1 MLNIEKN
8 SNTGGLVEARMD
20 IPLPDATSKNDD
32 LDIMAQLNGMA
43 RAARQ
48 RKESGAGGLIV
59 NPLGDIDFGGL
70 LDGQTAQD
78 PVRKKLRQ
86 VKKHVDKEE
95 FDQALKL
102 LEQIVEE
109 HGEDNPE
116 VVYLV
121 AYCTTR
127 LETDDVEGYD
137 THALTWLRKL
147 HGKPLSPDLRMR
159 VEALLQVIRDRR
171 EESVFQRFIEAFVTQ
186 DASAAQALLVAEL
199 ELDPSNGSYWSLR
212 ARFLL
217 IDERY
222 VDALRCADEGM
233 AACTGDN
240 RQQCE
245 NVRNIAR
252 MRLVEKAL
260 NPALDAY
267 RSGRYSDAIGKIAK
281 LSQEDRDHPLT
292 LNFEDYLRLLGGAK
306 GFFSRVFS
314 GTSTPQQTRPNL
326 NGKPLDDLGFFIT
339 RRELDEG
346 KSIDTENG
354 GLPAFRNKESTFGR
368 AYELAPWFPFA
379 NFLYGVAILVRV
391 NKALEAH
398 QLGDGDIAYRDLCRS
413 RDLLARGKTDPELE
427 SAEAAWSAA
436 CGMIKAFDEA
446 KAASERVMNEIK
458 AYMNRVSNAID
469 MLKTRNMSPASF
481 KSTLNTI
488 RDELMREIRRTD
500 NDMKK
505 QGLQHCLKQVNDIL
519 QAIGS
524 KF

>member
-8 SNTGGLVEARMD
+8 LNSGGLIEARLD
-20 IPLPDATSKNDD
+20 IPLPDSTAKNDD

-78 PVRKKLRQ
+78 PVQKKLRQ
-86 VKKHVDKEE
+86 VRKHVDKDE
-95 FDQALKL
+95 FDEALEL
-102 LEQIVEE
+102 LEQIVGE

-116 VVYLV
+116 VVYLI

-127 LETDDVEGYD
+127 LETDDVESFD
-137 THALTWLRKL
+137 MHALTWLRRL
-147 HGKPLSPDLRMR
+147 HRRPLNADLRMR

-171 EESVFQRFIEAFVTQ
+171 AESVFQRFIEAFLTE
-186 DASAAQALLVAEL
+186 DANAAQALLASEL

-222 VDALRCADEGM
+222 AEALSCANEGM
-233 AACTGDN
+233 AACSGDN

-245 NVRNIAR
+245 VVRNIAR
-252 MRLVEKAL
+252 QRLVEKAL
-260 NPALDAY
+260 GPALAAY
-267 RSGRYSDAIGKIAK
+267 RNGRYSDAIGKIAS

-292 LNFEDYLRLLGGAK
+292 LNLEDYLRLLGGAK
-306 GFFSRVFS
+306 GFFSRVFR

-326 NGKPLDDLGFFIT
+326 NGRPLDELGFFIT
-339 RRELDEG
+339 RSELAEG
-346 KSIDTENG
+346 KSVDTENG
-354 GLPAFRNKESTFGR
+354 GLLALRKVESTFGR
-368 AYELAPWFPFA
+368 ACELAPWFPFA
-379 NFLYGVAILVRV
+379 NFLHGVAILVRV
-391 NKALEAH
+391 NKSLEAH
-398 QLGDGDIAYRDLCRS
+398 QLGDPDTAYRDLCRS
-413 RDLLARGKTDPELE
+413 RDLLARAKSDPELE
-427 SAEAAWSAA
+427 SAEAAWSSA
-436 CGMIKAFDEA
+436 CGLIKAFDEA

-458 AYMNRVSNAID
+458 AYMNRVSKAID
-469 MLKTRNMSPASF
+469 MLKASRMSPASF
-481 KSTLNTI
+481 KSTLTTI
-488 RDELMREIRRTD
+488 REELAREIKRTND
-500 NDMKK
+500 DMKK
-505 QGLQHCLKQVNDIL
+505 QGLQHCLKQVDDIL